1 VSARGSGQK
10 AIAFVGCAAWRT
22 FKMNKSCLSAA
33 GRFSRTAWF
42 FRRAKGTGGWSASAG
57 FTLIE
62 LLVVIAIIAILA
74 ALLLPALGSAK
85 VKAQGIKCMS
95 NLKQLQL
102 VFLIYPDDNNDN
114 LTSSGYTSPVEPTAW
129 VNGWEDFNGGNPD
142 NTDPGTLLD
151 PTRAKFAPYLTGV
164 GVYKCPADR
173 SVVNVRGQLV
183 PRLRSMSMG
192 QQWAGPGDW
201 LDPAGFEVNGSS
213 KKYRVYY
220 KKAQIDNAP
229 MRFVFVDEHP
239 DGINAGGFANMMV
252 ESSASARIIDFPASY
267 HNGAG
272 GISFS
277 DGHTEI
283 RKWRDSRTRAPIHYD
298 NSLQLNVASPNN
310 EDMIW
315 LAQRTTRSNR

>member
-1 VSARGSGQK
+1 
-10 AIAFVGCAAWRT
+10 
-22 FKMNKSCLSAA
+22 
-33 GRFSRTAWF
+33 
-42 FRRAKGTGGWSASAG
+42 
-57 FTLIE
+57 LIE

-85 VKAQGIKCMS
+85 AKAQGIQCVS

-102 VFLIYPDDNNDN
+102 VFLLYPDDNNDS

-129 VNGWEDFNGGNPD
+129 VNGWEDFKDNNPD
-142 NTDPGTLLD
+142 NYDPATLLD
-151 PTRAKFAPYLTGV
+151 PQRAKFAPYLRGV

-173 SVVNVRGQLV
+173 STTKVNGQPV

-201 LDPAGFEVNGSS
+201 LDPAGFMANDTS

-220 KKAQIDNAP
+220 KRSQIDNSP

-239 DGINAGGFANMMV
+239 DSINAGGFANMMV
-252 ESSASARIIDFPASY
+252 EKAADARIIDFPASY
-267 HNGAG
+267 HNGAC

-277 DGHTEI
+277 DGHAEI
-283 RKWRDSRTRAPIHYD
+283 RKWRDSRTQAPIHYD
-298 NSLQLNVASPNN
+298 GLLQLNVPSPNN

-315 LAQRTTRSNR
+315 LAERTTRLN